1 MKKFLCLLTS
11 VILSCSL
18 TFSSFAHTSDTTKTV
33 SKKYIEYTQNGYIYE
48 VDTTECN
55 HSFYKDQTK
64 TVSRTATYKTP
75 TGNPSW
81 SMTII
86 ASFKY
91 NGSSSSCTSSKV
103 ETKVYHSAWKITN
116 KTSSHSKNTAT
127 AKVTAKL
134 YNNSVVV
141 QTKTKTLT
149 LTCSKTGVIS

>member
-18 TFSSFAHTSDTTKTV
+18 TFSCFAYTPDTPKTV
-33 SKKYIEYTQNGYIYE
+33 SNEYTQNGYIYE
-48 VDTTECN
+48 ITTTEYN

-64 TVSRTATYKTP
+64 TVSRTATYKNP
-75 TGNPSW
+75 AGNPLW

-86 ASFKY
+86 ATFKY

-103 ETKVYHSAWKITN
+103 ETKVYHSAWKITS
-116 KTSSHSKNTAT
+116 KTCSHSKNVAA
-127 AKVTAKL
+127 AKVVAKL
-134 YNNSVVV
+134 FKGSTVS

>member
-11 VILSCSL
+11 VILSYSL
-18 TFSSFAHTSDTTKTV
+18 TFSCFAYTSDTPKTI
-33 SKKYIEYTQNGYIYE
+33 SNEYTQNGYVYE
-48 VDTTECN
+48 ITTTEYN

-75 TGNPSW
+75 AGNPLW
-81 SMTII
+81 SMTLV
-86 ASFKY
+86 ATFKY
-91 NGSSSSCTSSKV
+91 NGVSSSCTSSKV
-103 ETKVYHSAWKITN
+103 ETKIYHSAWKITN

-134 YNNSVVV
+134 YNGNTAI

>member
-18 TFSSFAHTSDTTKTV
+18 TFSCFAYTPDTPKTV
-33 SKKYIEYTQNGYIYE
+33 SNEYTQNGYIYE
-48 VDTTECN
+48 ITTTEYN

-75 TGNPSW
+75 AGNPLW
-81 SMTII
+81 SMTLI
-86 ASFKY
+86 ATFKY
-91 NGSSSSCTSSKV
+91 NGSSSSCTFSKV
-103 ETKVYHSAWKITN
+103 ETKVYHSAWKITSKN
-116 KTSSHSKNTAT
+116 SSHSKNVAT
-127 AKVTAKL
+127 AKVVAKL
-134 YNNSVVV
+134 FKGSTVS